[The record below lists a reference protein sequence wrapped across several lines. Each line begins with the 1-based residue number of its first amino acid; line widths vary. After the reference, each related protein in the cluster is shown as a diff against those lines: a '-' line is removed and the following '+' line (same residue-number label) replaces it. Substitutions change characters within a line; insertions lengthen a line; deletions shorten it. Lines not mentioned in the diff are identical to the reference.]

1 MSNRHRSPFNHR
13 RIYSYGVAVFM
24 AGVFLG
30 VASGTYPATRIPGIV
45 AACVGA
51 VLVLATVR
59 PADRGKS

>member
-1 MSNRHRSPFNHR
+1 MTRR